1 MHSFL
6 VGWIIAM
13 SYLQALT
20 KKSIRQLQLI
30 RNTAARVLT
39 NTRKLDH
46 ITPVIKSLHWLPVS
60 QRIDFKILLLVY
72 KALNG
77 LGPKYMLDLLVPYE
91 ASRPLR
97 SSGTGLLCVPRTR
110 TKQGEAAFSYYAPH
124 LWNKLPVD
132 LRSAQTVSSF
142 KSGLKTLLFT
152 EAYS

>member
-1 MHSFL
+1 MIWYSVFPILFWNHLLKLGAFL
-6 VGWIIAM
+6 FGI
-13 SYLQALT
+13 
-20 KKSIRQLQLI
+20 
-30 RNTAARVLT
+30 NTIL
-39 NTRKLDH
+39 H

-72 KALNG
+72 KALKG

-97 SSGTGLLCVPRTR
+97 SSRTGLLCVPRTR